1 MAVRTRQFLRSQ
13 TDLVRRIL
21 NLAVLLPLFGVLA
34 ISFAIWGW
42 LAQSRALDLNYID
55 VVYRSI
61 GSVTLSTIY
70 DSSNKWNRD
79 WRIDLARTFGVTAF
93 LLAATKVFA
102 RFLSYEISAYF
113 GRFRKNHLLVV
124 GDHPVAKGVVEAAV
138 RHGVQVTWFANSEV
152 PIDAI
157 AGALI
162 VPRNWNRH
170 MAVRFQVDRAAR
182 SVVAFTNEVEQIAAV
197 RDLRAVAPALPITM
211 NFGDPWFADRMDELE
226 NISGVRFVSQIQLS
240 IRDLHWRQPPF
251 VIAERMGHARLH
263 ALIVGFGRGGEAV
276 LTDLLLCCLTG
287 NLGKPM
293 ITIVDPRASEVRR
306 SLSQRCPGL
315 ADSVDYFII
324 DPGQTVDVR
333 VLPVTD
339 LAAAEARAPISLAYV
354 CVDAD
359 ERAIALA
366 VSLQA
371 VFQRQGWRIGP
382 VFTRLSNGGALP
394 DAATVTDGSRSAGPL
409 LTGLV
414 GFGATDDFAHA
425 LGLFQSGN
433 DALPRLFHE
442 AYRRTVP
449 QHSAT
454 NLPWEALTEQMRE
467 SNRRLLVHLP
477 AKLATAGVDVTAWL
491 ARPAASASAPELT
504 LPDLDSNP
512 ELLERLA
519 ALEHTRWMMDRHI
532 GGWQYGPTRDNGRRI
547 HPDLKPYGDLDDVIR
562 GYDRTMVRET
572 WAALTNS
579 AGTGLFPSGNKP
591 PHPATEATMAGRKR

>member
-1 MAVRTRQFLRSQ
+1 M
-13 TDLVRRIL
+13 RRLIS
-21 NLAVLLPLFGVLA
+21 LATLLPVLGVLA
-34 ISFAIWGW
+34 ISFGIWGW

-55 VVYRSI
+55 VAYRAV

-70 DSSNKWNRD
+70 ETSSNWNRD
-79 WRIDLARTFGVTAF
+79 WRLELARFFGIAAF
-93 LLAATKVFA
+93 LMAAIKVFA
-102 RFLSYEISAYF
+102 KFLTYEISVYF

-124 GDHPVAKGVVEAAV
+124 GDHPVARGVVEAAA
-138 RHGVQVTWFANSEV
+138 RRGVQVTWFANSEV
-152 PIDAI
+152 PIDALP
-157 AGALI
+157 GVLI
-162 VPRNWNRH
+162 IPHNWDRY
-170 MAVRFQVDRAAR
+170 MAVRFQVYRAAR

-211 NFGDPWFADRMDELE
+211 NFGDPWFADWMDELE

-240 IRDLHWRQPPF
+240 IRDLHWRRPPF
-251 VIAERMGHARLH
+251 VIAEQLGHARLH

-293 ITIVDPRASEVRR
+293 ITIVDPRANEVCR
-306 SLSQRCPGL
+306 SLAQRCPGL
-315 ADSVDYFII
+315 ADSVDYFVI
-324 DPGQTVDVR
+324 DPGQTADVR

-359 ERAIALA
+359 DRAIALA

-371 VFQRQGWRIGP
+371 VFQRQGWRTGP

-394 DAATVTDGSRSAGPL
+394 DASAVTVGPKSAGPESAGPVSA
-409 LTGLV
+409 GLV

-425 LGLFQSGN
+425 LGLFESGN

-442 AYRRTVP
+442 AYRRTVGNLP
-449 QHSAT
+449 GT

-491 ARPAASASAPELT
+491 ARPLAASASPPQLA
-504 LPDLDSNP
+504 LPDLDLDP

-519 ALEHTRWMMDRHI
+519 ALEHARWMMDRHI
-532 GGWQYGPTRDNGRRI
+532 GGWRYGPTRDNGRRI

-562 GYDRTMVRET
+562 EYDRTIVIET

-579 AGTGLFPSGNKP
+579 AGAGFFPSGGRMP
-591 PHPATEATMAGRKR
+591 RPATATMMTEHIG